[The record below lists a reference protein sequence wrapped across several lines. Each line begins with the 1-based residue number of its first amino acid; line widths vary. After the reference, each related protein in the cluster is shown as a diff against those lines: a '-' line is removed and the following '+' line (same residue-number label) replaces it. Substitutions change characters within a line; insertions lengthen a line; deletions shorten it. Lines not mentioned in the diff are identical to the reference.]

1 MTVGGSGI
9 NTNSMIGGINA
20 TAQGTNNSNLGMYP
34 GGAVN
39 TDNDMKGTGQVN
51 EFDNLGEDLIMM
63 NIPREGNAEHLNKST
78 KLTLSSKKQYD
89 NHLQNIPLH
98 QHMNNSGQNTGQNK

>member
-1 MTVGGSGI
+1 MGMTVGGSGI

-20 TAQGTNNSNLGMYP
+20 TAQGTNNSNLGMYN
-34 GGAVN
+34 GGVN
-39 TDNDMKGTGQVN
+39 TDNDLKGTGVN

-89 NHLQNIPLH
+89 NHMQNIPI
-98 QHMNNSGQNTGQNK
+98 Q

>member
-1 MTVGGSGI
+1 MGMTVGGSGI

-34 GGAVN
+34 GGVNN
-39 TDNDMKGTGQVN
+39 TDNDMKGTGQGN

-89 NHLQNIPLH
+89 NHL
-98 QHMNNSGQNTGQNK
+98 